1 MSTDQG
7 VAAGEEAPPPAGPAP
22 DHPQAVHA
30 QPDHA
35 QAVHAQPVHARAGRE
50 QAVPEQAE
58 PGAGLD
64 VGLGGRRALVA
75 TAAAC
80 GVSVAGIY
88 YAQPLLPALAAAF
101 GTGRPAAAAVVT
113 SGQIGYAAGLLLLVP
128 LGDVRDRKRLAT
140 VLMLLAAP
148 AAALAALA
156 PTLPVLVAAVAV
168 LGLTGSAAQVLVA
181 LTAAGASGSAG
192 RAVGTVM
199 GGLTAGILLARVF
212 AGTLAALAGWRAVYA
227 VAAGLLAGAALLV
240 RAALPRTPHPAR
252 PRSQPRSRHARP
264 EPRLRLRKPHPRPDA
279 RPDPGQRRRRRS
291 RRRPGAGLRGYGQ
304 LLSGTGWLLIRRPLL
319 RRRCAHGFLA
329 FAAFSAFWTTCAYLL
344 SAPPFHYGEAAIGL
358 FGLAGL
364 AGVLFAQPVGKWC
377 DRGHAQ
383 LASLGFSALMAAS
396 FGVLAAGRGQLP
408 ALAAGAVLLDLG
420 LRGVQTANQQQIYA
434 LLPATAHS
442 RVTTA
447 YMTCYFAGGATGSVL
462 SADLYTRTGWSGVC
476 LLGAALAGAPLVPRI
491 LKIIAGRGT
500 GRPAPRPAE
509 PAAPAEPVAPVAPAE
524 PVTPVAPAERTA
536 ASVEPEE
543 AP

>member
-1 MSTDQG
+1 MNTDPQLDPGREAPQRQAPSQG
-7 VAAGEEAPPPAGPAP
+7 EPAAGASRHADGECAARPA
-22 DHPQAVHA
+22 AV
-30 QPDHA
+30 
-35 QAVHAQPVHARAGRE
+35 VGR
-50 QAVPEQAE
+50 
-58 PGAGLD
+58 GA
-64 VGLGGRRALVA
+64 LGA
-75 TAAAC
+75 TAVAC

-88 YAQPLLPALAAAF
+88 YAQPLLPALVAAF
-101 GTGRPAAAAVVT
+101 GTGRAAAATVVT

-140 VLMLLAAP
+140 VLMLLAVP
-148 AAALAALA
+148 TAALAALA
-156 PTLPVLVAAVAV
+156 PTLPVLAAAVAV

-181 LTAAGASGSAG
+181 LTAAGASGAARG

-212 AGTLAALAGWRAVYA
+212 AGTLAEVAGWRAVYA
-227 VAAGLLAGAALLV
+227 VAAVLLAGAALLV
-240 RAALPRTPHPAR
+240 RAALPGSGRPGGRPAR
-252 PRSQPRSRHARP
+252 HRRLPTQRPRAARAVAAHAGPARAWPSRVGVAR
-264 EPRLRLRKPHPRPDA
+264 
-279 RPDPGQRRRRRS
+279 
-291 RRRPGAGLRGYGQ
+291 AGLRSYGQ
-304 LLSGTGWLLIRRPLL
+304 LLSGTGRLLVRQPLL

-344 SAPPFHYGEAAIGL
+344 AAPPFRYGEAAIGL

-364 AGVLFAQPVGKWC
+364 AGVLFAQPVGRWC
-377 DRGHAQ
+377 DRGHARV
-383 LASLGFSALMAAS
+383 ASLGFSALMAAS
-396 FGVLAAGRGQLP
+396 FGVLAVGRGQLL

-434 LLPATAHS
+434 LLPAAAHS

-462 SADLYTRTGWSGVC
+462 SADLYGHAGWSGVC

-491 LKIIAGRGT
+491 LKIITARSAGAT
-500 GRPAPRPAE
+500 TFRPTEPATR
-509 PAAPAEPVAPVAPAE
+509 AAPAEP
-524 PVTPVAPAERTA
+524 
-536 ASVEPEE
+536 EE